1 MTKRD
6 NYEQDSTSRHVETG
20 GGTYVNGDV
29 HVHGGDFV
37 GRDQGPGGSPPPID
51 LDSAEAEAA
60 RERYLEALRQR
71 YNIIE
76 THAFTA
82 LASDEQVGS
91 PKRPPL
97 LGQGGVYVP
106 LSFDVPTAR
115 EVTEGAKEERP
126 REMAE
131 REMQPRSLTQV
142 LDVPGHLAIIGDAG
156 SGKTTLLHVITSV
169 LAVEEPR
176 RLAPDLAP
184 TLPDPRPIPILLPLR
199 LFEHTCASE
208 DDDDYARCPDDL
220 LRFVDDWFARW
231 CPAADL
237 PPGFLAAH
245 IRAGRAWF
253 LLDALDEVA
262 DPTHR
267 RTVRNVI
274 KELANQIGDTRL
286 IVTARVAAYRATG
299 LDERFTVVTVRDLD
313 DGQRTQM
320 VHAIYGGL
328 ALPDDDRR
336 ADDLS
341 GRFARSEPLQDLA
354 RTPVMV
360 WTAAV
365 IHALRGELPES
376 RAALYDAY
384 VDILLKHS
392 FKRTRYDTAAV
403 DALVGGEGWPLP
415 DRRHYLT
422 YAAFETHKM
431 LEAQPERRPAAEGD
445 RHVVVGEDE
454 LVDRVLGP
462 YFRDNLGYESREA
475 RRRARAF
482 LTLMVERSG
491 LIHETSEGYTIGD
504 HLTMQEFL
512 AGCYLGEHYAWEDP
526 EGYAA
531 FLAENVGRSWWREVF
546 LLAAGFLAEKPG
558 FAARQF
564 LQQVAGQG
572 DEPEGELTA
581 LALAGRGL
589 LQLRTRRRRPTWY
602 TKLARQFANRLYQML
617 YAEPVAAPVEV
628 RQEAGL
634 VLGRLHGYPG
644 EGELRDPRFAGP
656 QGLPAFAPIEEGW
669 FWMGEDEG
677 QEYERPRHRVYL
689 DGYEIARY
697 PTTNAM
703 FARFIEDGGYDDE
716 RWWTEA
722 IDDEYW
728 KDGKVQDWMGDWYRR
743 PRYWDD
749 PKWNN
754 PSQPVVGVNWYEA
767 VAYCRWLTATLDDGH
782 TYRLPTEAQW
792 ERAARG
798 TFSQDERERAAR
810 GASSYIGKERA
821 AGGTFSQ
828 DERERAARGSLG
840 ARYPWGDDWRTDHC
854 NSEEAELGA
863 ASPVGIF
870 PQGAA
875 EGGIQDMVGN
885 VWEWCRDWYGE
896 DYYAHSQDE
905 HNPTGP
911 DQGRYH
917 VLRGGSWGSEGP
929 SRCRCGSR
937 DRYNP
942 RDWDYYRGFRCV
954 RTSSS

>member
-1 MTKRD
+1 MDDRSEGDWITI
-6 NYEQDSTSRHVETG
+6 VG
-20 GGTYVNGDV
+20 NGNIVGDHSSADV
-29 HVHGGDFV
+29 RQGDAAT
-37 GRDQGPGGSPPPID
+37 PPLD

-82 LASDEQVGS
+82 LASDDQVGS

-97 LGQGGVYVP
+97 LGEGGVYVP
-106 LSFDVPTAR
+106 LTFDTPRLEIDPRTQEFSSGMQMRTAWEFDR
-115 EVTEGAKEERP
+115 GSLPEVLK
-126 REMAE
+126 
-131 REMQPRSLTQV
+131 LF
-142 LDVPGHLAIIGDAG
+142 PGHLAIIGDAG
-156 SGKTTLLHVITSV
+156 SGKTTVLHVITSV

-231 CPAADL
+231 CPAAEL
-237 PPGFLAAH
+237 PPGFLAGH

-299 LDERFTVVTVRDLD
+299 LDERFKVVTVRDLD
-313 DGQRTQM
+313 DEQRTQM

-328 ALPDDDRR
+328 ALPDADRR

-403 DALVGGEGWPLP
+403 DTLVDGEGWPLP

-491 LIHETSEGYTIGD
+491 LLHETSDGYTIGD

-512 AGCYLGEHYAWEDP
+512 AGCYLGEHYAWEDS
-526 EGYAA
+526 EGYAT

-564 LQQVAGQG
+564 LRRVAEQGEGAEGQ
-572 DEPEGELTA
+572 LTA

-634 VLGRLHGYPG
+634 VLGRLYGYPG
-644 EGELRDPRFAGP
+644 EGELRDPRFARP
-656 QGLPAFAPIEEGW
+656 QGLPAFVPIEEGW
-669 FWMGEDEG
+669 FWMGSTEEEVQRLIKETEKDYWSRET
-677 QEYERPRHRVYL
+677 PRHRVYL

-703 FARFIEDGGYDDE
+703 FARFIENGGYDDE
-716 RWWTEA
+716 HWWTEA
-722 IDDEYW
+722 IQNGYW
-728 KDGKVQDWMGDWYRR
+728 SEGEGFKYGNL

-749 PKWNN
+749 PKWDN
-754 PSQPVVGVNWYEA
+754 PSQPVVGVNW
-767 VAYCRWLTATLDDGH
+767 
-782 TYRLPTEAQW
+782 
-792 ERAARG
+792 
-798 TFSQDERERAAR
+798 
-810 GASSYIGKERA
+810 
-821 AGGTFSQ
+821 
-828 DERERAARGSLG
+828 
-840 ARYPWGDDWRTDHC
+840 
-854 NSEEAELGA
+854 
-863 ASPVGIF
+863 
-870 PQGAA
+870 
-875 EGGIQDMVGN
+875 
-885 VWEWCRDWYGE
+885 
-896 DYYAHSQDE
+896 
-905 HNPTGP
+905 
-911 DQGRYH
+911 
-917 VLRGGSWGSEGP
+917 
-929 SRCRCGSR
+929 
-937 DRYNP
+937 
-942 RDWDYYRGFRCV
+942 
-954 RTSSS
+954 